1 MNLVTPDIGLLF
13 WMVVS
18 FGIVLFLLKKFAW
31 KPILNSLNEREATI
45 SEALNAAK
53 KAREEMASMNANTE
67 ALLNEARG
75 ERDKI
80 LKEAREAKESII
92 SEAKVKAEQ
101 DAERLRKINLEAIEN
116 AKMAAI
122 TDLKNKTASL
132 AIEIA
137 EKIIRQRLADDEKQK
152 ALISDML
159 KDAKWNG

>member
-1 MNLVTPDIGLLF
+1 
-13 WMVVS
+13 
-18 FGIVLFLLKKFAW
+18 
-31 KPILNSLNEREATI
+31 
-45 SEALNAAK
+45 
-53 KAREEMASMNANTE
+53 MNANTE

-159 KDAKWNG
+159 KDAKWN

>member
-18 FGIVLFLLKKFAW
+18 FGIVLFLLKKYAW

-80 LKEAREAKESII
+80 LREAREAKESII
-92 SEAKVKAEQ
+92 SEAKIKAEQ

-152 ALISDML
+152 ALVSDML
-159 KDAKWNG
+159 KDSKWN